1 VLFNSYLFVFLFVP
15 IAVTGYFV
23 LSRVAPK
30 RVALAWLVGCSWWYY
45 GWWSPAYLVLIGF
58 SIVFNYA
65 CGCYLGW
72 RSERSPS
79 KWALAGGVAVNL
91 ALLGYFK
98 YTNFF
103 LDSINTVSDTGWRI
117 EQIILPL
124 GISFFTFQQV
134 AFLVDAYRGEAKEY
148 NFVDYS
154 LFVSFFPQLVAGPI
168 VHHKEMLPQF
178 TERSSY
184 RLNTRDVSIGGTIFL
199 IGLFK
204 KVVMADNLAL
214 WASPVFDA
222 AEAGSQQVG
231 LFTAWGGVAAYTFQL
246 YFDFSG
252 YSDMAIGLGRLFGIR
267 LPLNFDSPYKATNAI
282 DFWRRWHMTLSRFLR
297 DYLYIPLGGNRKG
310 KPRRYVNLMVTMLL
324 GGLWHGAGW
333 TFVLWGAVHGLYL
346 CVNQAWLALRKAM
359 GHDLERS
366 TWLGRLAARAITL
379 LAVSLAWVLF
389 RAESLAAAGR
399 IYEAMLGLNG
409 SVLTIHRKFAVF
421 EKQEVAMLGL
431 IVPCVLAAVWLLPN
445 TQQIMGRYDPAL
457 DVTRSRS
464 AAGREACPTWL
475 QWRPNRRWAAT
486 VGAVGV
492 VAILF
497 MSQVS
502 EFIYYQF

>member
-1 VLFNSYLFVFLFVP
+1 
-15 IAVTGYFV
+15 
-23 LSRVAPK
+23 
-30 RVALAWLVGCSWWYY
+30 
-45 GWWSPAYLVLIGF
+45 
-58 SIVFNYA
+58 
-65 CGCYLGW
+65 
-72 RSERSPS
+72 
-79 KWALAGGVAVNL
+79 
-91 ALLGYFK
+91 
-98 YTNFF
+98 
-103 LDSINTVSDTGWRI
+103 
-117 EQIILPL
+117 
-124 GISFFTFQQV
+124 
-134 AFLVDAYRGEAKEY
+134 
-148 NFVDYS
+148 
-154 LFVSFFPQLVAGPI
+154 
-168 VHHKEMLPQF
+168 
-178 TERSSY
+178 
-184 RLNTRDVSIGGTIFL
+184 
-199 IGLFK
+199 
-204 KVVMADNLAL
+204 
-214 WASPVFDA
+214 
-222 AEAGSQQVG
+222 
-231 LFTAWGGVAAYTFQL
+231 
-246 YFDFSG
+246 
-252 YSDMAIGLGRLFGIR
+252 
-267 LPLNFDSPYKATNAI
+267 
-282 DFWRRWHMTLSRFLR
+282 
-297 DYLYIPLGGNRKG
+297 
-310 KPRRYVNLMVTMLL
+310 
-324 GGLWHGAGW
+324 
-333 TFVLWGAVHGLYL
+333 VHGLYL